1 MKKLAILIVLV
12 LTVPGWAQD
21 ESPPPQEQP
30 PQQEQTADAGPP
42 GPEAEPVVPPPPP
55 PRNKPVENRRQVL
68 DEVVARVNTRIITL
82 SELREAHQSLRQ
94 EISRRLTG
102 ADLET
107 KIGEMSKDTLR
118 GMIDV
123 QLLVQYGTDRG
134 YSVESDVLQ
143 QLDRIRQNMNLDS
156 MEALERAMLS
166 EGVAI
171 EDYKETL
178 REQFMQDLVIQRAV
192 ARSVFLD
199 DESVEEYYEENK
211 EELVQPE
218 SVSLREILVSTAT
231 RTVEEAADR
240 TREILKKIR
249 KGDDFVDLAREYS
262 DASTAERGGTLGV
275 FDPATLSEDVR
286 NLIVNLL
293 EGGVADPQ
301 LTPEGYL
308 ILQLVERIEAGVP
321 EMERVRGEIMNRM
334 YQKKMQPAFR
344 EFLNRLRRENYVY
357 VKAGYTD
364 SGAVPEE
371 EKPVLRGKDRRKAQS
386 AN

>member
-68 DEVVARVNTRIITL
+68 DEVVARVNNRIITL

-94 EISRRLTG
+94 EISRQLTG

-178 REQFMQDLVIQRAV
+178 REQFMQDLVIQRDV

-321 EMERVRGEIMNRM
+321 EMERARGEIMNRM

-357 VKAGYTD
+357 VKAGYAD